1 MSLSVSNSEK
11 DPVTALA
18 EEIRAAVAETS
29 PSSEAGAPS
38 TGELSEISGET
49 EALRAMLRRAEAHV
63 TPTIPGGVRFAGM
76 KGLAL
81 RLLRFLWRD
90 QASFNALSLEAQ
102 LALVHALEQNR
113 RQLQEALGRLDRS
126 LAERDASWGRRAAIQ
141 DGRLSVLEGSAAGA
155 GAPSPPVAPAF
166 AEIPPGVYSL
176 FEERFRGE
184 PASVAEKQRSYLRF
198 LKDVPGPV
206 LDVGCGRGEFLAT
219 LREANVPASG
229 VETNPL
235 SVALGREAGFEI
247 EEGDGI
253 EALTRRPP
261 RSLGG
266 VVAFQVVEHWTAGA
280 TWAFLRAARRA
291 LAPGGVLIVETINTD
306 SLSALKAFFL
316 DPTHVRPVPAEA
328 LKFLAEAA
336 GFADVSIEYRA
347 PLRPEE
353 RLAETSPNDARLNR
367 LLFGPQD
374 YAVIARAPASA

>member
-1 MSLSVSNSEK
+1 
-11 DPVTALA
+11 
-18 EEIRAAVAETS
+18 
-29 PSSEAGAPS
+29 
-38 TGELSEISGET
+38 
-49 EALRAMLRRAEAHV
+49 
-63 TPTIPGGVRFAGM
+63 M
-76 KGLAL
+76 KRLAL

-90 QASFNALSLEAQ
+90 QASFNVLSLEAQ
-102 LALVHALEQNR
+102 LALVQALEQNHQKVMR
-113 RQLQEALGRLDRS
+113 KQEAVQRLERS
-126 LAERDASWGRRAAIQ
+126 LAEREASWGRRAAIQ
-141 DGRLSVLEGSAAGA
+141 DGRLSVLETRSPSAEASA
-155 GAPSPPVAPAF
+155 KAESAPTAT
-166 AEIPPGVYSL
+166 EIPPGVYSL
-176 FEERFRGE
+176 FEEHFRGE
-184 PASVAEKQRSYLRF
+184 PASVAEKQRFYLPF

-206 LDVGCGRGEFLAT
+206 LDVGCGRGEFLAA

-229 VETNPL
+229 VDTNPL

-291 LAPGGVLIVETINTD
+291 LAPGGVLIAETINTD

-316 DPTHVRPVPAEA
+316 DPTHVRPVPADA

-353 RLAETSPNDARLNR
+353 RLAEASPNDVRLNR

-374 YAVIARAPASA
+374 YAVIARVPASA